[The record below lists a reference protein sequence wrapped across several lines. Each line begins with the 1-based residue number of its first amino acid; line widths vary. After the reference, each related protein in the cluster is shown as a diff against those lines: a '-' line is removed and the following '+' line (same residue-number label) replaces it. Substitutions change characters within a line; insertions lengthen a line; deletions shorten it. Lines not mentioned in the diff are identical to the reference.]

1 MKKSRKLVTILMTA
15 IIAASSPATAAFGPM
30 MAFADT
36 DKSKNYDICDAS
48 WDVSDDTDG
57 KSRVFATWESSDDK
71 AKATVTIYRNDKTT
85 GIKVNTYTSSGSVDV
100 TSELKKLGKTGDFT
114 FKIKAGKKS
123 KDEDGNEAAEY
134 SEAESDTLEID
145 SDLLRSMKKV
155 SQKKTTAVSTSV
167 STSNSNLPGAP
178 QQNTPNNATNGS
190 TEPGDFLTNGTWA
203 DWGIGWVYLVNNT
216 PVRSKWVFD
225 SAGKLYHIGENGFM
239 DVNRS
244 VSDYT
249 GTHYLDA
256 NGVLIQ

>member
-1 MKKSRKLVTILMTA
+1 MKKSHKLVTILMTA
-15 IIAASSPATAAFGPM
+15 IIAASSPLTAAFGPM
-30 MAFADT
+30 TAFADT

-145 SDLLRSMKKV
+145 SDLLRSMKDNC
-155 SQKKTTAVSTSV
+155 SV
-167 STSNSNLPGAP
+167 NICINIEFQPAGRA
-178 QQNTPNNATNGS
+178 
-190 TEPGDFLTNGTWA
+190 
-203 DWGIGWVYLVNNT
+203 
-216 PVRSKWVFD
+216 
-225 SAGKLYHIGENGFM
+225 SAEHAKQHYKGKH
-239 DVNRS
+239 R
-244 VSDYT
+244 
-249 GTHYLDA
+249 A
-256 NGVLIQ
+256 R